1 MIRRNRRLYVHKLN
15 PSLLSDLILKRS
27 LFFMLSLYHNILLLF
42 QDLQI
47 KNDRRL
53 GFVSGLTAAFKRW

>member
-1 MIRRNRRLYVHKLN
+1 
-15 PSLLSDLILKRS
+15 
-27 LFFMLSLYHNILLLF
+27 MLSLYHNILLLF

-53 GFVSGLTAAFKRW
+53 GFVSGLTAAFKRR

>member
-1 MIRRNRRLYVHKLN
+1 MIRRNRRLYAHKLN

-53 GFVSGLTAAFKRW
+53 GFVSGLTAAFKRR